1 MAHDE
6 QLNIRM
12 PSELKTRLA
21 EAAARVGHRPTD
33 YARRLLVAALEREA
47 RIER

>member
-1 MAHDE
+1 MEHDA
-6 QLNIRM
+6 QLVIRV

-47 RIER
+47 RER